1 MNFEFDEALS
11 KVWGTGKG
19 LVVEGLSL
27 SDNQS
32 IAKSKA
38 IDTYGKATEHNGKA
52 DAMRHI
58 IFSALATQDYT
69 DVGAKTMSWLH
80 ENVSLGSFNQPD
92 VEQAMDTTNDT
103 IGREIG
109 KKAKSKEEIFQMAR
123 EAIDSGKA
131 KVIGNTTE
139 GPYY

>member
-11 KVWGTGKG
+11 KVFQSAKG
-19 LVVEGLSL
+19 AVVEATGM
-27 SDNQS
+27 SDN
-32 IAKSKA
+32 KA
-38 IDTYGKATEHNGKA
+38 IATNTANAAYGKETQHNGKS

-58 IFSALATQDYT
+58 IFSALAEQDYT
-69 DVGAKTMSWLH
+69 DVGAKTISFLN
-80 ENVSLGSFNQPD
+80 ENITLNQNKA
-92 VEQAMDTTNDT
+92 EKAMDYHNDA

-109 KKAKSKEEIFQMAR
+109 KKAKSKEEIVQMAR

-131 KVIGNTTE
+131 RVIGKELE